1 MIYCFG
7 YQTKI
12 GKIYISAEDNFVIE
26 ISFLKPGYEEKETPL
41 IKETYSQLQ
50 EYFAGKR
57 KVFNIPIKL
66 NGSEFQKKVW
76 TELLKIPYGSTMSY
90 KDIAKLVGN
99 ENASRAVGMAN
110 NKNKIMFIIPCHRVI
125 GKNGSLTGYA
135 GGLNIKK
142 QLLQLEAKNK

>member
-12 GKIYISAEDNFVIE
+12 GKIYISAENNFVVE
-26 ISFLKPGYEEKETPL
+26 ISFLEPEYEEKETSL
-41 IKETYSQLQ
+41 IKETYGQLQ
-50 EYFAGKR
+50 EYFEGKR
-57 KVFNIPIKL
+57 KSFNVPIKL

-76 TELLKIPYGSTMSY
+76 TELLKIPYGSTVSY

-135 GGLNIKK
+135 GGLDIKK
-142 QLLQLEAKNK
+142 QLLELEIKNK